1 MKTLHISNYR
11 VNLLQATKALLDIQ
25 KAKIQGSKKYFQ
37 FEKNTQTKL
46 NFVKKNSLA
55 PILYRVATVQNE
67 KSFLKNPPLI
77 VFTPL
82 KLFHSVHG

>member
-11 VNLLQATKALLDIQ
+11 VNLLQATKGLLDIQ

-46 NFVKKNSLA
+46 NFVKKKIALL
-55 PILYRVATVQNE
+55 PFYTGLQLYRM
-67 KSFLKNPPLI
+67 KN
-77 VFTPL
+77 
-82 KLFHSVHG
+82 LFKKTYP

>member
-11 VNLLQATKALLDIQ
+11 VNLLQATKALLDMQ

-46 NFVKKNSLA
+46 NFVKK
-55 PILYRVATVQNE
+55 
-67 KSFLKNPPLI
+67 K
-77 VFTPL
+77 
-82 KLFHSVHG
+82 

>member
-46 NFVKKNSLA
+46 NFVKKIALL
-55 PILYRVATVQNE
+55 PFYTGLQLYRM
-67 KSFLKNPPLI
+67 KN
-77 VFTPL
+77 
-82 KLFHSVHG
+82 LF